1 MPTVDKKNKK
11 KNRVELIK
19 KKKKTTNLTSS
30 WKSHKFYAIQTFC
43 HL

>member
-19 KKKKTTNLTSS
+19 KKKKTNLTSS
-30 WKSHKFYAIQTFC
+30 WKSHKYYAIQTFC